1 MNRRDVE
8 ELCRH
13 LQNLGVDFVLVGGM
27 AIELRG
33 YQTGTE
39 DVGFALTLRQY
50 SSTMRKL
57 STDRRFRELDDSG
70 TIGGAQF
77 FTGHSWVDVDFI
89 NPRLFR
95 GKKTDDFFITY
106 LKKYRSSSTDLGPVA
121 APEVAWYMRLAIP
134 DWEIYVQKILR
145 DVRAGVPEA
154 KLDDVMEIAGVLGT
168 AELLEP
174 RVSKTRETI
183 RMTL

>member
-1 MNRRDVE
+1 
-8 ELCRH
+8 
-13 LQNLGVDFVLVGGM
+13 
-27 AIELRG
+27 
-33 YQTGTE
+33 
-39 DVGFALTLRQY
+39 
-50 SSTMRKL
+50 
-57 STDRRFRELDDSG
+57 
-70 TIGGAQF
+70 
-77 FTGHSWVDVDFI
+77 
-89 NPRLFR
+89 
-95 GKKTDDFFITY
+95 
-106 LKKYRSSSTDLGPVA
+106 
-121 APEVAWYMRLAIP
+121 MRLAIP